1 MSAAPDMVFHDVLV
15 AVDGSKDAALALAA
29 AILAVQR
36 NHARLTIIAVAE
48 DVTRRPGAIAL
59 DPTLQQ
65 RVDETTEQHLRE
77 AVTSIPDDIPVTTL
91 FRHGRP
97 GAAIVAAAKE
107 GEHDAI
113 ILGARGVGRV
123 GSLMGSVS
131 QHVLHNAS
139 VTVFVAHAP
148 RGAG

>member
-1 MSAAPDMVFHDVLV
+1 MSAAPDMVFRDVLV

-36 NHARLTIIAVAE
+36 NHARLTVIAVAE
-48 DVTRRPGAIAL
+48 DVTRRPGALAF

-65 RVDETTEQHLRE
+65 QVDTETEEHLRD
-77 AVTSIPDDIPVTTL
+77 AVASVPDDIPVTTL
-91 FRHGRP
+91 FRRGRAGP
-97 GAAIVAAAKE
+97 AIVTAAAE

-113 ILGARGVGRV
+113 LLGARGVGRV
-123 GSLMGSVS
+123 GALMGSVS

-148 RGAG
+148 RAAA